1 MGMKVLI
8 VDDSSIMRKILQRS
22 LSTSAALDI
31 ESYVEA
37 ADGGDAMEKF
47 ESDGRFGL
55 VFCDIRMPNV
65 DGLEFLKK
73 LRDSPHAGAPVI
85 MVAAEGG
92 EKIVMEA
99 IRNGAKGFVLKPFT
113 AEQLSRAVRN
123 LFWSSLGRTP
133 PLK

>member
-55 VFCDIRMPNV
+55 V
-65 DGLEFLKK
+65 
-73 LRDSPHAGAPVI
+73 
-85 MVAAEGG
+85 
-92 EKIVMEA
+92 
-99 IRNGAKGFVLKPFT
+99 
-113 AEQLSRAVRN
+113 LSCV
-123 LFWSSLGRTP
+123 S
-133 PLK
+133 